1 MQENKSGCFF
11 SEHCVLVV
19 IITLCSL
26 LGLCGGKKT
35 TEKLGNITAD
45 VVIGA
50 VHRSETQRC
59 DIVKLRCVE
68 ERRLIHQLTQALQQH
83 SRSND
88 FFCLNFKYVQKRF
101 FLYFGSVFSQ
111 IQNKF
116 DLILF
121 EKMHFIMGIHSYL
134 LLPCNINDCAVTT
147 IFTISLLRLRS
158 VNLLF
163 NKRIC
168 VCVCVVE

>member
-1 MQENKSGCFF
+1 MTDVLTNRIAISISRVSVCDKNDKSGCFF

-101 FLYFGSVFSQ
+101 FFYFGSVSHRFR
-111 IQNKF
+111 
-116 DLILF
+116 
-121 EKMHFIMGIHSYL
+121 
-134 LLPCNINDCAVTT
+134 
-147 IFTISLLRLRS
+147 ISLIWFCLKKCTSLW
-158 VNLLF
+158 VFIVIYYFHVILMIVL
-163 NKRIC
+163 
-168 VCVCVVE
+168 

>member
-1 MQENKSGCFF
+1 MLLQSPFHQLFCLNFSFKLKTFSKSYARKQKWVFF

-88 FFCLNFKYVQKRF
+88 FFCLNFKYVQKIF
-101 FLYFGSVFSQ
+101 FYFGSVFSQ

-121 EKMHFIMGIHSYL
+121 EKKCTSLWVFIVIYYFHVILMIVL
-134 LLPCNINDCAVTT
+134 
-147 IFTISLLRLRS
+147 
-158 VNLLF
+158 
-163 NKRIC
+163 
-168 VCVCVVE
+168 